1 MLRSC
6 CDKLG
11 ELADCCI
18 REVTDP
24 LLLQPASLD
33 VATVRKKTEEEL
45 GKQSNQLITPVQGD
59 DSFLPVCSVSC
70 TVYLQ
75 LFTNID
81 VLYVRPESTYKQI
94 CSTLSV

>member
-1 MLRSC
+1 MTKGDLSFNNKKLHSINSALFRSC

-45 GKQSNQLITPVQGD
+45 GKQSYRLITPGGIIVI
-59 DSFLPVCSVSC
+59 
-70 TVYLQ
+70 YLCAQ
-75 LFTNID
+75 L
-81 VLYVRPESTYKQI
+81 VGPY
-94 CSTLSV
+94 